1 MKNIHPLRITQVEF
15 ENAIKEFKENHE
27 RIFLEDG
34 KKKWE
39 SHAMKAFADFIRQNG
54 LNLRTITD

>member
-39 SHAMKAFADFIRQNG
+39 SHAMQKFADFIR
-54 LNLRTITD
+54 